1 MSRTTIE
8 QMKQELRTE
17 LSNGGDLDDI
27 KDRSGEWIDGYLPV
41 YYNRIVE
48 EWQEMPSEYNNRG
61 SAELGLG
68 QEIDIYNLMSLDL
81 YIYYSDLFNEAVEE
95 LEEELSE
102 QNEEVSA

>member
-1 MSRTTIE
+1 MSRATVE

-17 LSNGGDLDDI
+17 LSNGGDIDDI
-27 KDRSGEWIDGYLPV
+27 KDRSGEWVDGYLPV
-41 YYNRIVE
+41 YYNRIVQ

-81 YIYYSDLFNEAVEE
+81 YLYYTDLFNEAVEE

-102 QNEEVSA
+102 QGEEVGA